1 MSFIRAL
8 LAPLNEISVGV
19 CIVRELE
26 LGSRGE
32 MEGRISGEA
41 VRIR

>member
-26 LGSRGE
+26 LGRREE
-32 MEGRISGEA
+32 MEGRIAGE
-41 VRIR
+41 VLRIQ